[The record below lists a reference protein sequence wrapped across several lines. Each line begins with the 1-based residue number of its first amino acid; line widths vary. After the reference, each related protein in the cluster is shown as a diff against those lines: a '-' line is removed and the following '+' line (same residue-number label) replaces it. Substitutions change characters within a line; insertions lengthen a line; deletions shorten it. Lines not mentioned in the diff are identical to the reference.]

1 MLAARKDNVINF
13 NKTVYARKIDKFG
26 GEWFNYQENKNN
38 IDKEI
43 KKEQIRRSMISG
55 YLKLLNS

>member
-26 GEWFNYQENKNN
+26 GEWFNHQENKNN
-38 IDKEI
+38 IDKEFR
-43 KKEQIRRSMISG
+43 KEQIRKSMISG
-55 YLKLLNS
+55 YMKLLNS

>member
-13 NKTVYARKIDKFG
+13 NKTVYARKIDQFG
-26 GEWFNYQENKNN
+26 GEWFNHQENKNN

-43 KKEQIRRSMISG
+43 KKEQIRKSMISG
-55 YLKLLNS
+55 YMKLLNS

>member
-13 NKTVYARKIDKFG
+13 NKTVHARKIDKFG
-26 GEWFNYQENKNN
+26 GEWFNHQENKNN

-43 KKEQIRRSMISG
+43 KKEQIRKSMISG
-55 YLKLLNS
+55 YMKLLNS